1 MKNMKRLIA
10 AAMLLLLLVGCSA
23 GTYANNVD
31 VAVPGHRV
39 ITAEVIADFP

>member
-23 GTYANNVD
+23 GIYANNVD
-31 VAVPGHRV
+31 VAVPGPGASAV
-39 ITAEVIADFP
+39 EAETDLL